1 MQKVLVIT
9 GPTAVGKSDFGI
21 SVAKELDG
29 EIISGDSVQ
38 IYRGLDIGSGKI
50 TKAEMQGIRHYL
62 IDTKDP
68 FEDYSVAE
76 FQKEARFLIDK
87 IAVNGH
93 LPIIV
98 GGTGLYIKAV
108 LYDYEFNEE
117 VIKDEEYD
125 DLSNEEIYEILK
137 KVDPKCLDKIHINN
151 RKRLIRALN
160 IYHKTNK
167 GISAIKDAQKH
178 EMIYDALII
187 SLSAPREQ
195 LYQRIDKRVD
205 MMFEKGLEKEVETLL
220 KNGLTFEHKALSA
233 IGYRQFK
240 DYFEGK
246 ITLDEVK
253 ELIKRDSRR
262 FAKRQYTWFRH
273 QFKTEWF
280 DIGDLDKALIRI
292 KEWYD
297 E

>member
-50 TKAEMQGIRHYL
+50 TKEEMQGIRHYL

-87 IAVNGH
+87 IAADNR

-187 SLSAPREQ
+187 SLTSSREE

-220 KNGLTFEHKALSA
+220 KKGLTFEHKALSA

-280 DIGDLDKALIRI
+280 DIGNLNEALIRI

>member
-50 TKAEMQGIRHYL
+50 TKEEMQGIRHYL

-87 IAVNGH
+87 IAADNR

-178 EMIYDALII
+178 VMIYNALII
-187 SLSAPREQ
+187 SLTSSREE

-220 KNGLTFEHKALSA
+220 KKGLTFEHKALSA

-246 ITLDEVK
+246 VTLDEVK

-280 DIGDLDKALIRI
+280 DIEDLNEALIRI

>member
-50 TKAEMQGIRHYL
+50 TKEEMQGIRHYL

-87 IAVNGH
+87 IAADNR

-117 VIKDEEYD
+117 VIKDEEYP

-160 IYHKTNK
+160 IYHKTNR

-187 SLSAPREQ
+187 SLTSSREE
-195 LYQRIDKRVD
+195 LYQRIDRRVD

-220 KNGLTFEHKALSA
+220 KKGLTFEHKALSA

-280 DIGDLDKALIRI
+280 DIGDLNKALIRI

>member
-50 TKAEMQGIRHYL
+50 TKEEMQGIRHYL

-87 IAVNGH
+87 IAADNR

-160 IYHKTNK
+160 IYHKTNR

-187 SLSAPREQ
+187 SLTSSREE

-220 KNGLTFEHKALSA
+220 KKGLTFEHKALSA

-246 ITLDEVK
+246 ITLNEVK

-280 DIGDLDKALIRI
+280 DIGDLNKALIRI

>member
-50 TKAEMQGIRHYL
+50 TKEEMQGIRHYL

-87 IAVNGH
+87 IAADNR

-160 IYHKTNK
+160 IYHKTNR

-187 SLSAPREQ
+187 SLSTSREE
-195 LYQRIDKRVD
+195 LYQRIDKSRNA
-205 MMFEKGLEKEVETLL
+205 FKKGSD
-220 KNGLTFEHKALSA
+220 F
-233 IGYRQFK
+233 
-240 DYFEGK
+240 
-246 ITLDEVK
+246 
-253 ELIKRDSRR
+253 
-262 FAKRQYTWFRH
+262 
-273 QFKTEWF
+273 
-280 DIGDLDKALIRI
+280 
-292 KEWYD
+292 
-297 E
+297 

>member
-50 TKAEMQGIRHYL
+50 TKEEMQGIRHYL

-87 IAVNGH
+87 IAADNR

-160 IYHKTNK
+160 IYHKTNR

-187 SLSAPREQ
+187 SLTSSREE

-220 KNGLTFEHKALSA
+220 KKGLTFEHKALSA

-280 DIGDLDKALIRI
+280 DIGDLNKALIRI

>member
-50 TKAEMQGIRHYL
+50 TKEEMQGIRHYL

-87 IAVNGH
+87 IAADNH

-187 SLSAPREQ
+187 SLSTSREE

-220 KNGLTFEHKALSA
+220 KKGLTFEYKALSA

-246 ITLDEVK
+246 ITLNEVK

-280 DIGDLDKALIRI
+280 DIGDLNKALIRI

>member
-50 TKAEMQGIRHYL
+50 TKEEMQGIRHYL

-87 IAVNGH
+87 IAADNR

-160 IYHKTNK
+160 IYHKTNR
-167 GISAIKDAQKH
+167 GISAIKDAHKH

-187 SLSAPREQ
+187 SLTSSREE

-220 KNGLTFEHKALSA
+220 KKGLTFEHKALSA

-246 ITLDEVK
+246 ITLNEVK

-280 DIGDLDKALIRI
+280 DIGDLNKALIRI

>member
-50 TKAEMQGIRHYL
+50 TKEEMQGIRHYL

-87 IAVNGH
+87 IAADNR

-160 IYHKTNK
+160 IYHKTNR

-187 SLSAPREQ
+187 SLTSSREE

-220 KNGLTFEHKALSA
+220 KKGLTFEHKALSA

-240 DYFEGK
+240 DFFEGK

-280 DIGDLDKALIRI
+280 DIGDLNKALIRI

>member
-50 TKAEMQGIRHYL
+50 TKEEMQGIRHYL

-87 IAVNGH
+87 IAADNR

-187 SLSAPREQ
+187 SLTSSREE

-220 KNGLTFEHKALSA
+220 KKGLTFEHKALSA

-246 ITLDEVK
+246 ITLNEVK

-280 DIGDLDKALIRI
+280 DIGDLNKALIRI